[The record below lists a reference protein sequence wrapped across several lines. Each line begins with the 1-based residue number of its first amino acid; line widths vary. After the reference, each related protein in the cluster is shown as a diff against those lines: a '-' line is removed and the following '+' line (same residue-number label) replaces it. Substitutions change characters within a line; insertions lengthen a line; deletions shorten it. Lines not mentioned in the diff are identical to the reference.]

1 MKKIFLLGIVVFA
14 FQSALAKQDNE
25 LVLCK
30 NKIALVDIL
39 IDKLDTNSIHSAK
52 IIQEYFEKISGA
64 HFEIVEK
71 LQQKPV
77 LEYRYYKNPYQLLE
91 AVGCR
96 YFTADCVFF
105 PKLDEIKISPDQ
117 ILTDKPS
124 FNYREVF
131 YAEAFKGDYPK
142 WNSVVN
148 SKGEKR
154 SEWGL
159 WVHTLPKL
167 VPAAKY
173 FQSHPE
179 YFSLKNS
186 VRIKDQLCLSNPA
199 VLRICIDSLQA
210 QINRNPTAKYWS
222 VSQDDNFGYCEC
234 ADCKQTDSIE
244 QSHSG
249 SMLKFVN
256 AVAKHFS
263 DKIISTLAYQYT
275 RKAPVHIKPLSNVNI
290 MLCTIEC
297 DRSKPLAAD
306 TSKGSFVDDLKSWSA
321 LTNNIIV
328 WDYVINFHHYLMPFP
343 NWQVL
348 QPNLQLFKKYD
359 VQMVF
364 EQGAGSDEKIEMEEL
379 RCYLLSK
386 LLWNVNANVDE
397 LMNDF
402 LKNYYGEKAAPFIKR
417 YINLQTK
424 YLNES
429 RHELSIY
436 ESPFVQA
443 SGYLSP
449 AHLKEYFVEIDSA
462 VNVVKHDSV
471 LFSRVVRIK
480 QNLQYADLEVSKSMM
495 FTDDWCFEKN
505 QNHQWQI
512 KQSKMNEFDDLIQ
525 SIKKFGP
532 NYLHERQGTI
542 YAYEKFNRDYF
553 FNGIKNHKAVG
564 AKISFTKTYAKQYSA
579 NGENSLIDG
588 VTGTMDYQMLWQGW
602 QGDNVEGV
610 IDLGKNDSVQQVNFR
625 FLDNNEAWIIA
636 PQKVEVEFS
645 ADGKHFANAIVVAN
659 ENASQK
665 INPQVVEL
673 KCNSALKIQT
683 RFIHF
688 KIKAQGEMPKW
699 RGVVGNAWTFIDE
712 VEVK

>member
-1 MKKIFLLGIVVFA
+1 MKKIILLGIVVTL
-14 FQSALAKQDNE
+14 FQSAFAKQGNE
-25 LVLCK
+25 MVLCK
-30 NKIALVDIL
+30 NKKALVDIL
-39 IDKLDTNSIHSAK
+39 IDNFDTNSIAAAK
-52 IIQEYFEKISGA
+52 TLQFYFEKISEA

-71 LQQKPV
+71 PQQKPV
-77 LEYRYYKNPYQLLE
+77 LEYCYYKNPYQLLE
-91 AVGCR
+91 AVGCK
-96 YFTADCVFF
+96 YFTADCVFI
-105 PKLDEIKISPDQ
+105 PKLDEIKISPDK
-117 ILTDKPS
+117 ILNDKPS

-131 YAEAFKGDYPK
+131 YAEAFKGDFTK
-142 WNSVVN
+142 WNSVIN

-167 VPAAKY
+167 IPATKY

-179 YFSLKNS
+179 YFAYKNG
-186 VRIKDQLCLSNPA
+186 VRIKDQLCLSNPT
-199 VLRICIDSLQA
+199 VLQLCIDSLQA

-234 ADCKQTDSIE
+234 ADCKRTDSLE

-249 SMLKFVN
+249 SMIKFVN
-256 AVAKHFS
+256 AVAKHFPN
-263 DKIISTLAYQYT
+263 KIISTLAYQYT
-275 RKAPVHIKPLSNVNI
+275 RKAPAHIVPANNVNI

-306 TSKGSFVDDLKSWSA
+306 TSKGSFVDDLKSWGA

-348 QPNLQLFKKYD
+348 QPNLQLFKKYG

-364 EQGAGSDEKIEMEEL
+364 EQGAGNDEKIEMEEL

-386 LLWNVNANVDE
+386 LLWNVNANMDE

-417 YINLQTK
+417 YIQLQTK

-429 RHELSIY
+429 KHELSIY
-436 ESPFVQA
+436 EPPFVHA
-443 SGYLSP
+443 KGYLSP
-449 AHLKEYFVEIDSA
+449 KHFQEYFAEIDSA
-462 VNVVKHDSV
+462 ISMTKLDSIFHPR
-471 LFSRVVRIK
+471 LMRIK
-480 QNLQYADLEVSKSMM
+480 TNLQYADLDVAKSLV
-495 FTDDWCFEKN
+495 FTNDWCFEKN
-505 QNHQWQI
+505 KNNQWQI
-512 KQSKMNEFDDLIQ
+512 QQKKLNEFNDLI
-525 SIKKFGP
+525 SALKKVGP

-542 YAYEKFNRDYF
+542 DAYENFNWDYF
-553 FNGIKNHKAVG
+553 SKGIKNHKAVG
-564 AKISFTKTYAKQYSA
+564 AKISFTKPYAKQYAA
-579 NGENSLIDG
+579 NGENSLMDG
-588 VTGTMDYQMLWQGW
+588 VFGTMDYQMLWQGW
-602 QGDNVEGV
+602 QGDDVEGV
-610 IDLGKNDSVQQVNFR
+610 INLEKIDSIQEIDFR
-625 FLDNNEAWIIA
+625 FLDNNEAWIMS

-645 ADGKHFANAIVVAN
+645 VDGKHFANAIVVTN

-665 INPQVVEL
+665 ITPKVVEL
-673 KCNSALKIQT
+673 ICKTSSKIQT

-699 RGVVGNAWTFIDE
+699 RGVSGNAWTFIDE
-712 VEVK
+712 IEVK

>member
-1 MKKIFLLGIVVFA
+1 MKKIFLLGIIVFA
-14 FQSALAKQDNE
+14 FQSVFAKQDNE

-30 NKIALVDIL
+30 NKKALVDIL

-71 LQQKPV
+71 PQQKPV

-96 YFTADCVFF
+96 YFTADCVFI
-105 PKLDEIKISPDQ
+105 PKLDEIKISPDK
-117 ILTDKPS
+117 ILNDKPS
-124 FNYREVF
+124 FNYREIF
-131 YAEAFKGDYPK
+131 YAEAFKGDYSK

-148 SKGEKR
+148 SKDEKR

-173 FQSHPE
+173 FQPHPE
-179 YFSLKNS
+179 YFSLKNG

-199 VLRICIDSLQA
+199 VLELCIDSLQA

-234 ADCKQTDSIE
+234 ADCKRTDSIE

-249 SMLKFVN
+249 SMIKFVN
-256 AVAKHFS
+256 AVAKHFP

-275 RKAPVHIKPLSNVNI
+275 RKAPAHIKPESNVSI

-297 DRSKPLAAD
+297 DRSKPLAVD
-306 TSKGSFVDDLKSWSA
+306 TSKGSFVDDLKSWGA

-348 QPNLQLFKKYD
+348 QPNLQLFKKCG
-359 VQMVF
+359 VQMIF
-364 EQGAGSDEKIEMEEL
+364 EQGAGNDEKIEMEEL

-402 LKNYYGEKAAPFIKR
+402 LKIYYGEKAALFIKR
-417 YINLQTK
+417 YIQLQTK
-424 YLNES
+424 YLNEGH
-429 RHELSIY
+429 HELSIY
-436 ESPFVQA
+436 EPPFMHA
-443 SGYLSP
+443 SGFLSP
-449 AHLKEYFVEIDSA
+449 KHLQEYFTEIDSA
-462 VNVVKHDSV
+462 ISITKADSV
-471 LFSRVVRIK
+471 FYPRLIRIK
-480 QNLQYADLEVSKSMM
+480 TNLQYADLDVAKSLV
-495 FTDDWCFEKN
+495 FTNDWCFEKN
-505 QNHQWQI
+505 KNNQWQI
-512 KQSKMNEFDDLIQ
+512 KQDKLNEFNNLIA
-525 SIKKFGP
+525 SLKKVGP
-532 NYLHERQGTI
+532 TYLHERQGTI
-542 YAYEKFNRDYF
+542 DAYEKFNRDYF
-553 FNGIKNHKAVG
+553 FNGIKNHKAVD
-564 AKISFTKTYAKQYSA
+564 AKISFVKPYAKQYSA
-579 NGENSLIDG
+579 NGDNSLIDG

-602 QGDNVEGV
+602 QGDDVEGL
-610 IDLGKNDSVQQVNFR
+610 IDLGKIDSVQQINFR
-625 FLDNNEAWIIA
+625 FLDNNEAWIMA

-645 ADGKHFANAIVVAN
+645 EDGKNYFGKN
-659 ENASQK
+659 EMNNSNSSQK
-665 INPQVVEL
+665 INPQIVGLNCKSV
-673 KCNSALKIQT
+673 SKIQA

-688 KIKAQGEMPKW
+688 KINAQGKMPKW
-699 RGVVGNAWTFIDE
+699 RGVSGNSWTFIDE
-712 VEVK
+712 IEVN